1 MNNEERKDFW
11 DKLLTLNSNSSQE
24 EVKELFN
31 LIKYPK
37 LLCRYRPVNVRSIEA
52 LQSNKLFWSSAYHY
66 DDPFDTYLHVDWQR
80 IVDALQGFDTS
91 SPKALEMLKRACE
104 QFQVAPTEEFQ
115 QVFRSLTTQ
124 DLLTVAIKTLTE
136 KVRPEMQK
144 HAYSICFS
152 EEPLNETLW
161 LKYADNHKGFCL
173 VYDTSEMLE
182 KYRCGKEEKCAKCPS
197 GGSNSLY
204 PIYYS
209 DEKYDAT
216 NYAFSQ
222 SIFSFISNNPD
233 NQQSIQN
240 YIVKN
245 PMLWESERVSLIKKK
260 CHEYDAEWR
269 IISHNHF
276 AQGLFIKWIPS
287 KVIIGL
293 KTERAEMAVIVRAA
307 VAAGIEKIYKADIS
321 PSDDLD
327 AYELSKEEIE
337 KIINDK

>member
-1 MNNEERKDFW
+1 MNNDERKVFW

-24 EVKELFN
+24 EVTELSK

-37 LLCRYRPVNVRSIEA
+37 LLCRYRPINVRSIEA

-80 IVDALQGFDTS
+80 IADALQGFDAS
-91 SPKALEMLKRACE
+91 SPKALEMFKRACE
-104 QFQVAPTEEFQ
+104 QFQVEPTEEFERI
-115 QVFRSLTTQ
+115 FRSLTAQ

-173 VYDTSEMLE
+173 VYDMDEMIE
-182 KYRCGKEEKCAKCPS
+182 KYKCGKEKKCENCPS
-197 GGSNSLY
+197 REGNSLY

-222 SIFSFISNNPD
+222 SIFSFISNSPN
-233 NQQSIQN
+233 NQQPMQD
-240 YIVKN
+240 YITKN

-269 IISHNHF
+269 MISHNHF

-293 KTERAEMAVIVRAA
+293 KTEPAERAVIVRAA
-307 VAAGIEKIYKADIS
+307 VAAGIEHISEAYIS
-321 PSDDLD
+321 PEDNLKDE
-327 AYELSKEEIE
+327 ELTREEID
-337 KIINDK
+337 KIIIV